1 MSNTVVGSWDLT
13 VNKTRFLSF
22 WNLYSDGR
30 RWNVQNKRVYSLS
43 NGDVCCG
50 KKSSRIKEIRISL
63 MSLCIHIC
71 VDSCACVCV
80 RLRWREVAISFRWS
94 DWQGDHKRRGPKQ
107 VLTLDF
113 PDWRYH

>member
-80 RLRWREVAISFRWS
+80 CVYVGGRLLFHLGGQIGRVIIREE
-94 DWQGDHKRRGPKQ
+94 DPNK
-107 VLTLDF
+107 
-113 PDWRYH
+113 Y